1 MKHLFKKLSRD
12 NRGVAV
18 VELAFVAPV
27 LAVMVVGVIDMSN
40 SFSRKLKLEQAAQRS
55 LEMVMH
61 TTGDTTAE
69 SAIESEVM
77 DEAGVDADQVE
88 VVRLLECDG
97 VSVADSTINC
107 DPGEIEARY
116 FRVTIEDTYEPMFP
130 LTFAGVNDDG
140 VYEIRAV
147 AGMRIK

>member
-1 MKHLFKKLSRD
+1 MKRLFKKLARD

-18 VELAFVAPV
+18 IELAFVAPV

-77 DEAGVDADQVE
+77 DEAGVGADQVLVE
-88 VVRLLECDG
+88 RLLECDG
-97 VSVADSTINC
+97 VAVADVSLNC
-107 DPGEIEARY
+107 DVGEIEARY

-130 LTFAGVNDDG
+130 LHFAGVNDDG

-147 AGMRIK
+147 AGMRVK

>member
-1 MKHLFKKLSRD
+1 MKRLFKRLAGDK
-12 NRGVAV
+12 RGVAV

-69 SAIESEVM
+69 AAIESEVM
-77 DEAGVDADQVE
+77 DEAGVTADQVT
-88 VVRLLECDG
+88 VTRRLECDG
-97 VSVADSTINC
+97 VEVADITLNC
-107 DPGEIEARY
+107 DADEIEARY
-116 FRVTIEDTYEPMFP
+116 FVVAINDTYEPMFP

>member
-1 MKHLFKKLSRD
+1 MKRLFKRLAGDK
-12 NRGVAV
+12 RGVAV

-69 SAIESEVM
+69 AAIESEVM
-77 DEAGVDADQVE
+77 DEAGVTADQVT
-88 VVRLLECDG
+88 VTRRLECDG
-97 VSVADSTINC
+97 VEVADITLNC
-107 DPGEIEARY
+107 DDDEIEARY
-116 FRVTIEDTYEPMFP
+116 FVVAINDTYEPMFP

>member
-1 MKHLFKKLSRD
+1 MKRLFKRLSGD

-27 LAVMVVGVIDMSN
+27 LAVMVVGVVDISN

-77 DEAGVDADQVE
+77 DEAGVDADQVLVE
-88 VVRLLECDG
+88 RLLECDG
-97 VSVADSTINC
+97 VAVEDISLNC
-107 DPGEIEARY
+107 DAGETEARY

-130 LTFAGVNDDG
+130 LHFAGVNGDG
-140 VYEIRAV
+140 AYEIRAV

>member
-1 MKHLFKKLSRD
+1 MKQLFKRLARD

-18 VELAFVAPV
+18 IELAFVAPV

-69 SAIESEVM
+69 SAIISEVM
-77 DEAGVDADQVE
+77 DEAGVAQDQVT
-88 VVRLLECDG
+88 VTRRLECDG
-97 VSVADSTINC
+97 VAVADITLNC
-107 DPGEIEARY
+107 DAGQIEARY
-116 FRVTIEDTYEPMFP
+116 FVVAIDDTYEPMFP
-130 LTFAGVNDDG
+130 LTFAGANDDG
-140 VYEIRAV
+140 AYDIRAV